1 MKVIE
6 NPLEIYSHLRFARAE
21 GQSVGLVPTM
31 GALHEGHYSLV
42 RRSVEDCDLTVA
54 TIFVNPSQ
62 FGPNEDFSRY
72 PRTIE
77 ADLAGLKANGTDFV
91 FIPKKED
98 IYRDQHSTWVQ
109 PGDVALPLEGHFR
122 PGHYRGVATIVLKLF
137 NIIPASVAYF
147 GRKDFQ
153 QLQVI
158 RHMVEDLNV
167 PLRIEGCE
175 TIREADG
182 LAMSSRNRY
191 LTAEERMQATSLSR
205 ALKKVQEAFA
215 QGETSIASLES
226 IMIQTLEQAPVTSID
241 YARVVDGAS
250 LKDISIADESSH
262 ALIAVRIGA
271 TRLIDNMPLPLESA
285 LAAQD
290 TKSA

>member
-6 NPLEIYSHLRFARAE
+6 NPLEIYSQLRFARAE

-62 FGPNEDFSRY
+62 FGPKEDFSRY

-77 ADLAGLKANGTDFV
+77 ADLAGLKAAGTDFV
-91 FIPKKED
+91 FIPKNED

-109 PGDVALPLEGHFR
+109 PGDVSLPLEGQFR
-122 PGHYRGVATIVLKLF
+122 AGHYRGVATIVLKLF
-137 NIIPASVAYF
+137 NIIPASVAFF

-167 PLRIEGCE
+167 PIRIEGCE

-191 LTAEERMQATSLSR
+191 LSAEERVRATSLSR
-205 ALKKVQEAFA
+205 ALKQVHQAYA
-215 QGETSIASLES
+215 NGETSIERLES
-226 IMIQTLEQAPVTSID
+226 MMKQTLEQAPVTSID
-241 YARVVDGAS
+241 YARVVDGSS
-250 LKDISIADESSH
+250 LTDISIADESSH

-271 TRLIDNMPLPLESA
+271 TRLIDNMPLVC
-285 LAAQD
+285 
-290 TKSA
+290 T

>member
-6 NPLEIYSHLRFARAE
+6 NPLEIYSQLRFARHQGE
-21 GQSVGLVPTM
+21 SVGLVPTM
-31 GALHEGHYSLV
+31 GALHEGHFSLV
-42 RRSVEDCDLTVA
+42 RRSHDECDLTVA

-77 ADLAGLKANGTDFV
+77 ADLAGLKQAGTDFV
-91 FIPKKED
+91 FIPKSETM
-98 IYRDQHSTWVQ
+98 YREQHSTWVE
-109 PGDVALPLEGHFR
+109 PNEVAIPLEGQFR

-137 NIIPASVAYF
+137 NIIPATVAYF
-147 GRKDFQ
+147 GKKDYQ

-167 PLRIEGCE
+167 PIRVEGCE

-191 LTAEERMQATSLSR
+191 LTAEERAKATSLSR
-205 ALKKVQEAFA
+205 ALKQAQLAFA
-215 QGETSIASLES
+215 GGETSIERLES
-226 IMIQTLEQAPVTSID
+226 IMKRTLEEAPVTSID
-241 YARVVDGAS
+241 YAKIVHGS
-250 LKDISIADESSH
+250 TLEDISIADDASH
-262 ALIAVRIGA
+262 ALIACRVGT
-271 TRLIDNMPLPLESA
+271 TRLIDNMPLVGE
-285 LAAQD
+285 
-290 TKSA
+290 